1 MVIYGYIRLY
11 MVIYGYIWLYMV
23 IYGYIYIYIY
33 TYDYMTIWLHGYVYI
48 ISRIWKDFFL
58 VDGCRMAAGQILRV
72 GWLVDIQAGY
82 H

>member
-23 IYGYIYIYIY
+23 IYGYIY

-58 VDGCRMAAGQILRV
+58 ADGCRMAAGQILRV

>member
-23 IYGYIYIYIY
+23 IYIY

-58 VDGCRMAAGQILRV
+58 ADGCRMAAGQILRV